1 MPGILKKTRF
11 PQIGLSALML
21 LASVGAVVQNAGA
34 PPANADNRTA
44 AAPQQSPPPPARGPE
59 LDLAL
64 EAAQAA
70 LEASKAGDQKVAV
83 SVIDS
88 AGVLKAVLVSDG
100 VGPRAVQNSNF
111 KAQAALAFKETSG
124 QLAEQVKTD
133 KDLAE
138 KVAANPNYLARAGA
152 VLLKVNNQIVGA
164 IGVGG
169 ARGSEKDEQYALA
182 GLQKI
187 EARLK

>member
-1 MPGILKKTRF
+1 MKRSSIV
-11 PQIGLSALML
+11 ALL
-21 LASVGAVVQNAGA
+21 LLTAAGVALAQNAPA
-34 PPANADNRTA
+34 PTGG
-44 AAPQQSPPPPARGPE
+44 APQQGAGGSPQNPPPPPARGPA

-88 AGVLKAVLVSDG
+88 AGVLKTVLASDG

-111 KAQAALAFKETSG
+111 KAQAALAFKEASG
-124 QLAEQVKTD
+124 VLAEQVKTD
-133 KDLAE
+133 KSLAD

-152 VLLKVNNQIVGA
+152 VLIKVNEEIIGV

-182 GLQKI
+182 GLQKVQ
-187 EARLK
+187 ARLK

>member
-1 MPGILKKTRF
+1 MKR
-11 PQIGLSALML
+11 LSTVALLL
-21 LASVGAVVQNAGA
+21 LATAGVALAQNAPA
-34 PPANADNRTA
+34 PAGG
-44 AAPQQSPPPPARGPE
+44 APQQGPGGAPQNPPAPPARGPA

-70 LEASKAGDQKVAV
+70 IEASKAGDQKVAV

-111 KAQAALAFKETSG
+111 KAQAALAFKEASG
-124 QLAEQVKTD
+124 VLAEQVKTD
-133 KDLAE
+133 KTLAD
-138 KVAANPNYLARAGA
+138 KVAANPAYLARAGA
-152 VLLKVNNQIVGA
+152 VLIKVNDEIVGV

-169 ARGSEKDEQYALA
+169 ARGSDKDEQYALA

-187 EARLK
+187 QARLK

>member
-1 MPGILKKTRF
+1 MPGIPKKTRF

-21 LASVGAVVQNAGA
+21 LASVGAVAQNAGA
-34 PPANADNRTA
+34 PPASADNRTA

-152 VLLKVNNQIVGA
+152 VLLRVNNQIVGA

-182 GLQKI
+182 GVQKI

>member
-1 MPGILKKTRF
+1 MKR
-11 PQIGLSALML
+11 LSTVVLLL
-21 LASVGAVVQNAGA
+21 LAGAGVALAQSAPAPAGG
-34 PPANADNRTA
+34 
-44 AAPQQSPPPPARGPE
+44 APQQGAGGAPQNPPPPPARGPA

-70 LEASKAGDQKVAV
+70 IEASKAADQKVAV

-111 KAQAALAFKETSG
+111 KAQAALAFKEPSG
-124 QLAEQVKTD
+124 ALAEQIKTD
-133 KDLAE
+133 KTLAD
-138 KVAANPNYLARAGA
+138 KVAANPSYLARAGA
-152 VLLKVNNQIVGA
+152 VLIKVNDEIIGV

-169 ARGSEKDEQYALA
+169 ARGSDKDEQYALA
-182 GLQKI
+182 GLQKVQ
-187 EARLK
+187 ARLK